1 MIARFFI
8 SISIFILILVSNS
21 QANAQASHNI
31 DSLINSSK
39 LLLKQSKPDNSIKLL
54 FIAINSDKIS
64 SDTLV
69 LCKILLAEAYRQ
81 KQEYQKGKEILFRE
95 LETPHIS
102 NYNKAYLYNR
112 LAALFAEGG
121 TSENG
126 SRHDSVITYSDLSIS
141 ISSKYKYNDLKYL
154 SYNELGFAYNKIGDT
169 ANSRQYLE
177 LAYSGFVEQ
186 GDTANIMN
194 TSINLSNRYYSLG
207 KISKAVALID
217 TAINIGNP
225 EKQKNLYMRLYLQK
239 ADFLSNSNNYKL
251 AYKYLSKARMIQKVF
266 FHDRINKQINEM
278 SAVYDLKLKEAKIL
292 EVEKENKIERQQT
305 RFLIFAL
312 LASLIIIA
320 VLIFS
325 FQLRRKFLIQKR
337 ELVRSENMNL
347 KKDLEFK
354 NKELVTNALS
364 LAQQMEYNIDI
375 SERLKSIM
383 PIGNEKVKYEL
394 MKTIKALSS
403 NQNSKVSEEFE
414 TRFSKVHNEFYKKLR
429 LNYSQLTPTEIKI
442 CAFLKLNMST
452 KDIAALTNRSPRTIE
467 NTRHSIRKKLA
478 IDSET
483 NLVNFLLDL

>member
-8 SISIFILILVSNS
+8 SISIIILILVSNS
-21 QANAQASHNI
+21 QANAQANHKL

-39 LLLKQSKPDNSIKLL
+39 LLLKQSKPDNSINLL
-54 FIAINSDKIS
+54 FIAINSDEIN

-81 KQEYQKGKEILFRE
+81 KQEYDKGKEILFRE
-95 LETPHIS
+95 LETPYIS

-121 TSENG
+121 TSKGG
-126 SRHDSVITYSDLSIS
+126 SIHDSVITYSNLSIA
-141 ISSKYKYNDLKYL
+141 ISVKYKYDNLKCL
-154 SYNELGFAYNKIGDT
+154 SYNELGFAYGELGDT
-169 ANSRQYLE
+169 AKSRYYLE
-177 LAYSGFVEQ
+177 LAYNGFLVQ
-186 GDTANIMN
+186 KDTANIMN
-194 TSINLSNRYYSLG
+194 TSINLSTRYYCIG
-207 KISKAVALID
+207 NTPKAVALID
-217 TAINIGNP
+217 TSIKIGKLH
-225 EKQKNLYMRLYLQK
+225 KQKNLYMRLYLQK
-239 ADFLSNSNNYKL
+239 ADFLFKADSCKSAYKL
-251 AYKYLSKARMIQKVF
+251 LDKSRIIQRDF

-278 SAVYDLKLKEAKIL
+278 SAAYDLQLKEAKIL
-292 EVEKENKIERQQT
+292 EVEKENKIRNQQT

-320 VLIFS
+320 VLFFS
-325 FQLRRKFLIQKR
+325 FRLRRKFLIQKR

-375 SERLKSIM
+375 SERLKNIM

-403 NQNSKVSEEFE
+403 NQNSKVWEEFE
-414 TRFSKVHNEFYKKLR
+414 TRFSRVHNEFYEKLR